1 MRPMLRRA
9 LAIAFGVLLLGCDEG
24 ASTGSTVAPI
34 FVVPA
39 SLDELSETTFFDHP
53 FPSDLRRPDGKVR
66 FLGWPNPKAVPL
78 LAQYVGFID
87 GQLDGF
93 SPVATGFARFD
104 GPLDPATLPPDDEV
118 PSAVS
123 SVQLIDV
130 DPASPERGQRR
141 PVYVRFRAEP
151 GIYWPE
157 NTLAFMPVPGLPLR
171 PHTRYAFVATD
182 TLKPAGGG
190 QVVASDTLKQA
201 LGIDEPAAGEV
212 TALRDAIAADV
223 AEVEA
228 DGVERERVVHFSVF
242 TTDDPTAEYLAAAG
256 ALKDQ
261 IEAPTA
267 DPAGWTLKNAGNDF
281 DEYLGSY
288 GPSPNYQAGQTPY
301 SNFGDGG
308 GFAKD
313 ASGVPQVQNEFDLR
327 FSLSVPNATAC
338 PMPAGGYPIV
348 LYAHGTTGDYRSYV
362 YDGTARSLAKQC
374 LATMGVDQI
383 FHGTRPGAPESDT
396 SKEILFFNFNNVEA
410 ARTNARQSGLDEI
423 QRARLFTDSDVR
435 VPAAIATTGAEI
447 RFDASRLM
455 FFGHSQGSLNGP
467 LFLAGSDA
475 ARGAVLSGASGLIQI
490 TLLEKTQPEPSV
502 ATLVK
507 TVFLQLLVDE
517 QAEVELLYPPL
528 ALAQS
533 IVDPVDP
540 INYGLRIATE
550 PKFGGPK
557 SVLVTEGVRADG
569 TGDSYAPPRGCEAFA
584 RSAGLPLADPVVHAL
599 TDGHAQTV
607 AIPPGGLSGNLGGG
621 QASGVLQQW
630 DPGSG
635 EGHFVVFDVDAA
647 TLQAALFLRNLADD
661 PKGSVPA
668 P

>member
-1 MRPMLRRA
+1 MLRRA
-9 LAIAFGVLLLGCDEG
+9 LALGFGVLLIGCGDPAG
-24 ASTGSTVAPI
+24 GTTVEPVY
-34 FVVPA
+34 VVPA
-39 SLDELSETTFFDHP
+39 SLDALAETTFFDHP
-53 FPSDLRRPDGKVR
+53 FPSDLRRPEGKVR
-66 FLGWPNPKAVPL
+66 FAGWPNPKAVPL
-78 LAQYVGFID
+78 LAEYIGFID

-104 GPLDPATLPPDDEV
+104 GALDPATLPPDAEV
-118 PSAVS
+118 PSPVS

-130 DPASPERGQRR
+130 DPSSPERGQRR
-141 PVYVRFRAEP
+141 PIYVTFRAEP
-151 GIYWPE
+151 GIYWQE

-182 TLKPAGGG
+182 ALKPVGGG
-190 QVVASDTLKQA
+190 EVVASATLKQA
-201 LGIDEPAAGEV
+201 LGIEEPGAPEV
-212 TALRDAIAADV
+212 TALRDAIAPDV

-228 DGVERERVVHFSVF
+228 DGVAKDRIVHFSVF
-242 TTDDPTAEYLAAAG
+242 TTDDPADEYLAAAG

-261 IEAPTA
+261 IAAPTA
-267 DPAGWTLKNAGNDF
+267 DPGAWKLEKVNADY
-281 DEYLGSY
+281 DEYLGDY
-288 GPSPNYQAGQTPY
+288 GPSPNYQAGQIPY

-313 ASGVPQVQNEFDLR
+313 ASGIPQVQNEFDLR
-327 FSLSVPNATAC
+327 FSLSVPNATKC
-338 PMPAGGYPIV
+338 PMPQGGYPIV

-423 QRARLFTDSDVR
+423 QRARLFIESALT
-435 VPAAIATTGAEI
+435 VPAMIATTGADI

-467 LFLAGSDA
+467 LFMAGSDA
-475 ARGAVLSGASGLIQI
+475 PRGAVLSGASGLMQV

-507 TVFLQLLVDE
+507 TVFLQLLLDE
-517 QAEVELLYPPL
+517 EGEVGLLYPPL
-528 ALAQS
+528 SLAQS
-533 IVDPVDP
+533 IIDPVDP
-540 INYGLRIATE
+540 INYAASIATE

-584 RSAGLPLADPVVHAL
+584 RAAGLPLADPVVHPL
-599 TDGHAQTV
+599 TDGHAIGVT
-607 AIPPGGLSGNLGGG
+607 IPPGGLSGNLGGG

-630 DPGSG
+630 DPGTG
-635 EGHFVVFDVDAA
+635 EGHFVVFDIDAA
-647 TLQAALFLRNLADD
+647 TLQAAVFLRNLADD
-661 PKGSVPA
+661 PKGNVPA